1 MDVTHPARWLHL
13 GSTPVHPVVLEYHQ
27 GMWHI
32 HFGVHTHFIQYH
44 ASDPFWTK
52 VNKLLRIIYF
62 HNTAVAALLCHRLWW
77 KSQTSTCQ
85 LILNSRR
92 NSCFNKR
99 SSIYQLWTST
109 SVNACNLLLPVHLFS
124 SPSFFFLQT
133 LHIYCSH
140 TSHIVSAS
148 YSSSGSPGLNHGE
161 CLSSD
166 IYGCF
171 FQLAWSHVCRENMNG
186 GVGWGGGLSGNG
198 GSNYCTACLWNNN
211 K

>member
-13 GSTPVHPVVLEYHQ
+13 GSAPVHPVVLEYHQ

-32 HFGVHTHFIQYH
+32 HFGVHSLHSVSRRPVLDQSKQTVEDNLFPRHGSGRTSLSLTVVKKSDKYLSTHIKTHVATHVSTSGAPFIN
-44 ASDPFWTK
+44 SGLP
-52 VNKLLRIIYF
+52 LLSMLATCCYLFIYF
-62 HNTAVAALLCHRLWW
+62 
-77 KSQTSTCQ
+77 
-85 LILNSRR
+85 
-92 NSCFNKR
+92 
-99 SSIYQLWTST
+99 
-109 SVNACNLLLPVHLFS
+109 LLPL
-124 SPSFFFLQT
+124 FFLQT

-171 FQLAWSHVCRENMNG
+171 FQLAWIHVCRENMNG
-186 GVGWGGGLSGNG
+186 GGWMAMEGPIIALLVFERG
-198 GSNYCTACLWNNN
+198 